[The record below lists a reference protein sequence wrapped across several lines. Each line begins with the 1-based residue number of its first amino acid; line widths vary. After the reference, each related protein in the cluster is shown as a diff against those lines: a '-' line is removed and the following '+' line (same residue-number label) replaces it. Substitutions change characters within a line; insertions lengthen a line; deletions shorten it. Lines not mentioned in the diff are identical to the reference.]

1 MRIFHCKTDVKLNS
15 AYPDYIYNILTFT
28 QIIIIINNRRCHCHF
43 SIVIVIIIT
52 SAIVVI
58 VAILQNLYNKN

>member
-28 QIIIIINNRRCHCHF
+28 QIIIINNRRCHCHF
-43 SIVIVIIIT
+43 STVIVIIIT